1 MVELIE
7 DINALNSVI
16 ATLTNGQGYG
26 LDHNAC
32 IAVNAIKAIVDEKEK
47 QFNNAEARF
56 LLDEME
62 YTANEF

>member
-1 MVELIE
+1 MVELLE

-16 ATLTNGQGYG
+16 VTLSNGTPNKEKY
-26 LDHNAC
+26 
-32 IAVNAIKAIVDEKEK
+32 IAVNAIKAIVSEKEK

-62 YTANEF
+62 YTVNEC